1 MKTRSRSL
9 LTLLCAASASLLMIG
24 PSAQAGYI
32 VALTQVGSN
41 VVATGSGLIDL
52 TGLSFFSDGLQTGVG
67 INPSIGGI
75 STGPTSLTLIS
86 LYTGISGPTSFGSGG
101 GTAASSGSGDVVG
114 MERAEPGDFFVL
126 VVPRGYTSNSP
137 PLSDSSTYDGE
148 TFSSLGVTPGIFEWT
163 WGTGPNQ
170 NFTIKIGTAAV
181 PESDST
187 LGLLLIGLTCLS
199 GVIRFRSSQ
208 LA

>member
-32 VALTQVGSN
+32 VTVTQVGPN

-52 TGLSFFSDGLQTGVG
+52 AGLSFFSNAVQSGVG

-75 STGPTSLTLIS
+75 STGPTSLSPIS

-114 MERAEPGDFFVL
+114 MEREEPADFFVL
-126 VVPRGYTSNSP
+126 AVPRGYTSDS

-148 TFSSLGVTPGIFEWT
+148 TFSSLGVTPGTFEWT

-181 PESDST
+181 PESGST

-199 GVIRFRSSQ
+199 GVIRFTSSQ